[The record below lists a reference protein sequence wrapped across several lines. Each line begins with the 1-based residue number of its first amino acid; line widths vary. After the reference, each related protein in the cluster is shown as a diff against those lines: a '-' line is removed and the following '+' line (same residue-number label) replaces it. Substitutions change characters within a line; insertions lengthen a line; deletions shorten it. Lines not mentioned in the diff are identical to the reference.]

1 MPPAS
6 RTVGLV
12 VLSGK
17 VRGLPKVVGP
27 ETESEHPRSLE
38 TVPNP
43 KERALE
49 VYENFV
55 AHGAEAIETMRLR
68 KPEEYVR
75 AAGAILPKQ
84 TEEIANPFDG
94 ITSDE
99 LAALDELLAAV
110 RGLKESEGEADTK
123 LRILGGPVK

>member
-1 MPPAS
+1 MTKGS
-6 RTVGLV
+6 RHK
-12 VLSGK
+12 LS
-17 VRGLPKVVGP
+17 
-27 ETESEHPRSLE
+27 ESFI
-38 TVPNP
+38 
-43 KERALE
+43 AAF
-49 VYENFV
+49 YENFV

-99 LAALDELLAAV
+99 LAALANLHTIRWLLSAIERAIASM
-110 RGLKESEGEADTK
+110 RPKK
-123 LRILGGPVK
+123 QR

>member
-1 MPPAS
+1 
-6 RTVGLV
+6 
-12 VLSGK
+12 
-17 VRGLPKVVGP
+17 
-27 ETESEHPRSLE
+27 
-38 TVPNP
+38 
-43 KERALE
+43 
-49 VYENFV
+49 
-55 AHGAEAIETMRLR
+55 MRLR

-99 LAALDELLAAV
+99 LDELLAAV

>member
-6 RTVGLV
+6 RAVGLV

-38 TVPNP
+38 TVPKP

-68 KPEEYVR
+68 NPEYVR

-99 LAALDELLAAV
+99 LAALANLHTIRWLLSAIERAIACM
-110 RGLKESEGEADTK
+110 RPKK
-123 LRILGGPVK
+123 QR

>member
-1 MPPAS
+1 MINLCDGCRS
-6 RTVGLV
+6 RRGAYGCAI
-12 VLSGK
+12 LSAARHK
-17 VRGLPKVVGP
+17 LS
-27 ETESEHPRSLE
+27 ESFI
-38 TVPNP
+38 
-43 KERALE
+43 AAF
-49 VYENFV
+49 YENFV

-68 KPEEYVR
+68 NPGEYVR
-75 AAGAILPKQ
+75 AVVAILPKQ

-99 LAALDELLAAV
+99 LDELLAAV

>member
-1 MPPAS
+1 
-6 RTVGLV
+6 
-12 VLSGK
+12 
-17 VRGLPKVVGP
+17 
-27 ETESEHPRSLE
+27 
-38 TVPNP
+38 
-43 KERALE
+43 
-49 VYENFV
+49 
-55 AHGAEAIETMRLR
+55 MRLR

-110 RGLKESEGEADTK
+110 RGLKESEGGADTK
-123 LRILGGPVK
+123 LRILGGLVK